1 VTALRALPLIRDVIV
16 RQIVRAV
23 GAGLKSAPTVCPPR
37 VFLLDPDGSNERPLT
52 IDPRLNPGAG
62 VDPYLDAMLMGWRRR
77 GPWLDSGWSKD

>member
-1 VTALRALPLIRDVIV
+1 MRALPLIRDVIV
-16 RQIVRAV
+16 RQIVGAVV
-23 GAGLKSAPTVCPPR
+23 GAGVKPAPTVCPPC
-37 VFLLDPDGSNERPLT
+37 VFLRDPDGSNERLLT